1 MRYVMWIAGL
11 LISSQVMA
19 LSINTMVLIS
29 GKDPKG
35 DFFILKNDSDDPV
48 FVKTEMSVLT
58 VRDNVSSEQ
67 AYTRENLGQWAVTT
81 DPSLFILDPGES
93 RQVVVKAMSA
103 SDNRLHDEVYGIAF
117 VPQATAPERQKKEQI
132 NIQVGFKA
140 YYLVPATNSW
150 MDYDIKYEH
159 QSGKLTLT
167 NRGNTLLLAELDQCK
182 KELAVDVEKPC
193 STSFLAIAGK
203 VKEYT
208 VPEWLRQRQMVF
220 RVVNH
225 NKQVSNMVTLTPE
238 QPYNKGGTS

>member
-1 MRYVMWIAGL
+1 MRHVMWIAGL
-11 LISSQVMA
+11 LMSSQVMA

-35 DFFILKNDSDDPV
+35 DFFVLKNDSDTPV

-93 RQVVVKAMSA
+93 RQVAVKAMSA
-103 SDNRLHDEVYGIAF
+103 PGNRLHDEVYGIAF
-117 VPQATAPERQKKEQI
+117 IPQVTAPERQQKEQI

-140 YYLVPATNSW
+140 YYLVPAASSQ
-150 MDYDIKYEH
+150 MDYDIQYEH

-182 KELAVDVEKPC
+182 KDQPVDMAKPC

-203 VKEYT
+203 VKEYR
-208 VPEWLRQRQMVF
+208 VPEWLRQRDMVF

-225 NKQVSNMVTLTPE
+225 NKQMSKTVTLTPA
-238 QPYNKGGTS
+238 QPDSKGGAS